1 MTAELCKQRSTRG
14 LWQMNA
20 NKGDGLQAG
29 SPTHPAEKALTYGGQ
44 LVLSENIDNVIKR
57 ASCSG
62 AVDECRDTT
71 RIMIIRHSAHTLSLH
86 THTHT
91 YIHHAHTLARA
102 QRERNT
108 YMLSLTHTHTH
119 RVKDKRANTYTHSY
133 FSLPSFHDFTTVV
146 WFRFFFLSGWIIV
159 SHV

>member
-20 NKGDGLQAG
+20 NKGDGPKAG
-29 SPTHPAEKALTYGGQ
+29 SPIHPAEKALTYGGQ

-71 RIMIIRHSAHTLSLH
+71 RIMIIRHRAHTLTL
-86 THTHT
+86 HTHT
-91 YIHHAHTLARA
+91 YIHHTHARAEREKYMCSLSHTL
-102 QRERNT
+102 
-108 YMLSLTHTHTH
+108 TH

-133 FSLPSFHDFTTVV
+133 FSLPSFHDFTIVV
-146 WFRFFFLSGWIIV
+146 WFSFFFLSGWIIV